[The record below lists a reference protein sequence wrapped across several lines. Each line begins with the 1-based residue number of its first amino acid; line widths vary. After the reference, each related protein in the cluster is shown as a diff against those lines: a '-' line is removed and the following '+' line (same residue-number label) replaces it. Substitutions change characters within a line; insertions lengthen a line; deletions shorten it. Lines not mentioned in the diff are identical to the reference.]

1 MRDSGWPSP
10 QRQGSPGGQ
19 QRGQRRQVERRCR
32 GSVRRA
38 RRGCPVRGVGEEVC
52 GSATSLRLGP
62 RGRPAGAL
70 STAGAA
76 PQRRDRARAGFGVA
90 GTSQTQSRPSQPER
104 RRLRADPGDARPRDT
119 DRAAGSHAALTTRRD
134 NDLGGRAGDCGRLP
148 TQVRKC
154 GRPLEFANA
163 TAGLNLPRAGI
174 AARLGGLSRPSAT

>member
-1 MRDSGWPSP
+1 MGHFCVSHRNVRTEWRAPWELRDVAGTLGTMREMMRDSRWPSP
-10 QRQGSPGGQ
+10 QRQGSPGGE

-52 GSATSLRLGP
+52 GSAVSLRLGP
-62 RGRPAGAL
+62 RGRPAGARG
-70 STAGAA
+70 TAGAA
-76 PQRRDRARAGFGVA
+76 PRRRRARAGFGVA

-134 NDLGGRAGDCGRLP
+134 NDLGGARVTAGDC
-148 TQVRKC
+148 
-154 GRPLEFANA
+154 PL
-163 TAGLNLPRAGI
+163 R
-174 AARLGGLSRPSAT
+174 